1 MSHKTKPIM
10 NELQPVN
17 QNVLLEIT
25 DTKKEQKTS
34 SGIIIPDS
42 AIEKQ
47 NVGKVV
53 AIGSVENAE
62 IAVGD
67 MVLYKEHT
75 GTETEFEGKNYLFV
89 QYDDILA
96 KIVETE
102 KI

>member
-1 MSHKTKPIM
+1 M
-10 NELQPVN
+10 NELQPIN

-25 DTKKEQKTS
+25 DPKREQKTS

-42 AIEKQ
+42 AVEKQ
-47 NVGKVV
+47 NIGKVV

-67 MVLYKEHT
+67 MVLYT
-75 GTETEFEGKNYLFV
+75 GHSGIETEFEDKNYLFI
-89 QYDDILA
+89 QYADILA

>member
-1 MSHKTKPIM
+1 M

-17 QNVLLEIT
+17 QNVLLEIA
-25 DTKKEQKTS
+25 DDKKEQKTT

-47 NVGKVV
+47 AIGKVV
-53 AIGSVENAE
+53 AISIVENVE

-67 MVLYKEHT
+67 RVLYKEHV
-75 GTETEFEGKNYLFV
+75 GTETEFEGKKYLFIP
-89 QYDDILA
+89 YAEILA
-96 KIVETE
+96 KIVETD

>member
-1 MSHKTKPIM
+1 M

-17 QNVLLEIT
+17 QNVLLEIA
-25 DTKKEQKTS
+25 DDKKEQKTM

-47 NVGKVV
+47 AIGKVI
-53 AIGSVENAE
+53 AISTVENPE

-67 MVLYKEHT
+67 NVIYKEHI
-75 GTETEFEGKNYLFV
+75 GTETEFEGKKYLFIP
-89 QYDDILA
+89 YAEILA
-96 KIVETE
+96 KIVETD

>member
-1 MSHKTKPIM
+1 M

-17 QNVLLEIT
+17 QNVLLEIA
-25 DTKKEQKTS
+25 DDKKEQKTI

-47 NVGKVV
+47 AIGKVV
-53 AIGSVENAE
+53 AISTVENAE

-67 MVLYKEHT
+67 RVLYKEHV
-75 GTETEFEGKNYLFV
+75 GTETEFEGKNYLFI
-89 QYDDILA
+89 QYADILA
-96 KIVETE
+96 KIVETD